1 MNIRSYNIIP
11 VYWLTSTEIQIIQER
26 TDNGDTAFQIRKD
39 PLQPFGAISK
49 NILYSQRK
57 KILDKMSQKDIQ
69 NMQSELLKHPNW
81 ESHVFTTSSPIGNKF
96 QCCYSYHM
104 PVIESKYSS
113 GVIIIDDTSCTNY
126 YYLPLVALIAVD
138 ENSKNQV
145 ISFAIINNR
154 TKESF
159 IHYFTELKQKI
170 QHVNAFVTD
179 RNIAQIEALKAD

>member
-1 MNIRSYNIIP
+1 
-11 VYWLTSTEIQIIQER
+11 
-26 TDNGDTAFQIRKD
+26 
-39 PLQPFGAISK
+39 
-49 NILYSQRK
+49 
-57 KILDKMSQKDIQ
+57 MSQKDIQ

-113 GVIIIDDTSCTNY
+113 DVIIIDDTSCTNY
-126 YYLPLVALIAVD
+126 YYLPLVALIAVH

-170 QHVNAFVTD
+170 QRVNAFVTD
-179 RNIAQIEALKAD
+179 RNIAQIEALKAV